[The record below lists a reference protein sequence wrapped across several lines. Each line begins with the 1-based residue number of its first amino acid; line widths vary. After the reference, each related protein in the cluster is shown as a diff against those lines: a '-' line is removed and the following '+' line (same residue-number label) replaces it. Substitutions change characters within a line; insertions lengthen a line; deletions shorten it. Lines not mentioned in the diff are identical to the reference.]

1 MGKRELLLIAA
12 FVVLGVVVYQVSAPP
27 PAPGERGFSIRRI
40 FDNVR
45 RELQSNRSSA
55 VVTTTTTHPADAQLT
70 ELRLRPGG
78 GDLTITG
85 EARDTIEAELQVRSS
100 GPDDAEAEKLARRT
114 QLKLDRAG
122 GSLNAEVS
130 YPVEGRQRLERM
142 VLRIPSRLRVRIEP
156 FGGALTITDVAEAE
170 IAGARGDMQV
180 SRISGR
186 LVTSN
191 TGGRATIA
199 DVGTVKL
206 TTRGT
211 DVQLE
216 RVKGEAALNVRSGD
230 LKIVDVKGPIDLDS
244 NGTDIVIER
253 LDHTTGTLRVNA
265 VNGKLSVR
273 GLRTD
278 GRIDSRNAEVDGAA
292 GDLRGRRTRAAHA
305 AFGRLSARR
314 DGDRRPHHAAGW
326 RTERDHQRTAAARE
340 RSRARRRRHD
350 HDPHDARRHHGSK
363 PRRRKIGTLI
373 RRCRRFSAFSER
385 QL

>member
-278 GRIDSRNAEVDGAA
+278 GRIDSRNAEVDVVME
-292 GDLRGRRTRAAHA
+292 RAAPLA
-305 AFGRLSARR
+305 IYADGEPVQLTPPSGGYQLDAMATDGRITLPDGALSVTTSGQQQRASGAVRGGGATITIR
-314 DGDRRPHHAAGW
+314 TTRGDI
-326 RTERDHQRTAAARE
+326 TV
-340 RSRARRRRHD
+340 RSR
-350 HDPHDARRHHGSK
+350 DAEK
-363 PRRRKIGTLI
+363 
-373 RRCRRFSAFSER
+373 SEH
-385 QL
+385 